1 MTIPDTSVTNQGY
14 TVTHQR
20 VSFPLTRSSRGAAIM
35 GVVFRAL
42 HSGVTLHGLVTPVK
56 APVCSL
62 GCTAR
67 PQPPQKETANASVRA
82 AIAPDQTLLIFPQYL
97 GTGITSQSLSSKR
110 IICAFGCHHR
120 PSLQNVPPEPSS
132 VLRNYTVVS
141 ARAFKH

>member
-1 MTIPDTSVTNQGY
+1 
-14 TVTHQR
+14 
-20 VSFPLTRSSRGAAIM
+20 M

-97 GTGITSQSLSSKR
+97 GTGITSQSFIKQTYNLCIWLS
-110 IICAFGCHHR
+110 
-120 PSLQNVPPEPSS
+120 PPAIPT
-132 VLRNYTVVS
+132 RCPT
-141 ARAFKH
+141 